1 MACGDLRSRQRQLGG
16 RASRV
21 CGLFNRALLEG
32 AHDLSYNH
40 DVLYF
45 WQLKERKE
53 RKDVFMGEFFE
64 REGLCAHGAACVV
77 VHLTPCN
84 FSVVDPIKTPKHS
97 SAAKIVF

>member
-40 DVLYF
+40 VKLSKN
-45 WQLKERKE
+45 QNLIILLIQ
-53 RKDVFMGEFFE
+53 VF
-64 REGLCAHGAACVV
+64 
-77 VHLTPCN
+77 
-84 FSVVDPIKTPKHS
+84 I
-97 SAAKIVF
+97 